1 MSTSRLF
8 KRRQVLALGGAGVA
22 GFLGGGAS
30 AVGVIYTRTVS
41 PLQPAQGSSSPLVQ
55 PAQES
60 QAQDDGP
67 YLKPGTFNQQFLAKM
82 ADVRQIWD
90 FATIE
95 QVQSD
100 GGFAPIKNAM
110 NAFQFVYKRSLYA
123 VICLRGTAVIY
134 ALDDATWAKYSLG
147 TLYGQQSSSITD
159 HNPSYQRYTSN
170 NGTLSPQDP
179 NSLYQDS
186 SLQALLQRGS
196 YIAACHDALNG
207 VSLTIAAHNGLTAQ
221 TIFKELVAHLVPGTQ
236 QTPSGSSLIAVAQ
249 HLGFTYATQ

>member
-8 KRRQVLALGGAGVA
+8 KRRQVFALGGAGMI
-22 GFLGGGAS
+22 GFLGGGAVT
-30 AVGVIYTRTVS
+30 VGVINSHVASPTQPVQGSPTPLAQ
-41 PLQPAQGSSSPLVQ
+41 PLQGSQVR
-55 PAQES
+55 
-60 QAQDDGP
+60 DDGP
-67 YLKPGTFNQQFLAKM
+67 YLNPGTFNQQFLAKT

-110 NAFQFVYKRSLYA
+110 NAFQFVYKKSLYV
-123 VICLRGTAVIY
+123 VICLRGSGVIY
-134 ALDDATWAKYSLG
+134 ALDDFVWAKYTLG
-147 TLYGQQSSSITD
+147 TLYGQQSGSITD
-159 HNPSYQRYTSN
+159 RNPSYQRYTTD

-207 VSLTIAAHNGLTAQ
+207 ISLTLAERNRLAAQ
-221 TIFKELVAHLVPGTQ
+221 TIFKELAAHLIPRAQ
-236 QTPSGSSLIAVAQ
+236 QTPSGSSLVAVAQ